1 MPGTLVDGVIA
12 DAACKGLVP
21 DLMED
26 FLQAMIETS
35 QKTDADQRY
44 GRHGSQIYRQ
54 LGYLPLDFNESVSHS
69 LDYAYSDWA
78 ISQVAEKLR
87 QDQLAKQ
94 YAQMCL
100 GYRQLFDSQ
109 TGLMRAKDR
118 QKQFRAD
125 FSL

>member
-1 MPGTLVDGVIA
+1 MEEFLHGILQHYRDTGFYPNGYRQTSAVSCQELLWIIL

-21 DLMED
+21 NLIED

-54 LGYLPLDFNESVSHS
+54 LNYLPLDFNESVSHS

-78 ISQVAEKLR
+78 ISQVAEKLGR
-87 QDQLAKQ
+87 TNWLNSTLK
-94 YAQMCL
+94 
-100 GYRQLFDSQ
+100 
-109 TGLMRAKDR
+109 
-118 QKQFRAD
+118 
-125 FSL
+125 

>member
-1 MPGTLVDGVIA
+1 
-12 DAACKGLVP
+12 
-21 DLMED
+21 
-26 FLQAMIETS
+26 
-35 QKTDADQRY
+35 
-44 GRHGSQIYRQ
+44 RQ

-125 FSL
+125 FSPLSWGRDYAECSALQATLSVFHDIDGLIELMGGKEAFTNYLIQL